1 MGDPRKTRKK
11 YSKPRHPWQK
21 IRIEKDKL
29 ISKKYGLKNKQE
41 IWKAASELKRY
52 TAQAKRLIGLKN
64 EQSDKEKK
72 QLLQRLHKYGLANP
86 DSKVEEV
93 LNLTIDHILDRR
105 LQTVVYK
112 RGLARSAKQARQFI
126 VHGHVALGGKRI
138 SVPSYMVTN
147 SDVDSISI
155 DPLSSLAKEDHPER
169 VPLKKEKKKDDVEI
183 DVEMKVKQAE
193 LKVEEE
199 KSIEAL

>member
-29 ISKKYGLKNKQE
+29 VSKKYGLKNKQE

-52 TAQAKRLIGLKN
+52 TSQAKRLIGLKN
-64 EQSDKEKK
+64 EQVEKEKK
-72 QLLQRLHKYGLANP
+72 QLLQRLHKYGLVGAEAKIE
-86 DSKVEEV
+86 DV
-93 LNLTIDHILDRR
+93 LSLNIEHILDRR

-126 VHGHVALGGKRI
+126 VHGHVTLEGKRI
-138 SVPSYMVTN
+138 AVPSYIVTN
-147 SDVDSISI
+147 KDMESISI
-155 DPLSSLAKEDHPER
+155 DPLSNLAKEDHPER
-169 VPLKKEKKKDDVEI
+169 VPLKKDKKNVVEELDVET
-183 DVEMKVKQAE
+183 KVKQVE
-193 LKVEEE
+193 LVEIE
-199 KSIEAL
+199 KSLEVI